1 MIFDVFKFV
10 FKSFQKEKK
19 SQIADNSD
27 MLMINKRYIF
37 HKDIPDITTLR
48 KITGV
53 NFDKLQEIFNKYD
66 PVQTESL
73 NENPKKY
80 ELLTRTV
87 IYKLP
92 RKKTREAVAD
102 LLSLEFSLWFRHA
115 YNSFSRKEDLVNEIY
130 EFKKKHFSTNP
141 FEQEESKI

>member
-48 KITGV
+48 KITGI
-53 NFDKLQEIFNKYD
+53 NFDKLQEIFNRYD

-102 LLSLEFSLWFRHA
+102 LLSLEFSLWFKHA

-130 EFKKKHFSTNP
+130 EFKKKHFSNDP
-141 FEQEESKI
+141 FEPEESKI